1 MNRKPSFTSALTTI
15 VVVLVCVPLL
25 GISSFQALF
34 APRKDAWPRWEA
46 HDPTSQT
53 VVDHAAWDRILKR
66 HLETDEAGVNRFDYV
81 SLNETGR
88 RALDDYVA
96 YLAGQAVSGLNRD
109 EQLAYWV
116 NLYNALTVRTVA
128 EAYPV
133 DSIRDI
139 DISPGLFANGPWGKE
154 LVKVEGVPLSLNDI
168 EHRILRPL
176 WDDPRIHYA
185 LNCAALGCPNLAKD
199 AYTGAGIDRQLNTAA
214 RLYVNSPRGA
224 WFKDGKLWV
233 SSIYA
238 WFQEDFG
245 GDDGGILAH
254 LRSYAEPDLGTRLE
268 GITSIHGH
276 DYDWGLAA
284 VR

>member
-1 MNRKPSFTSALTTI
+1 MF
-15 VVVLVCVPLL
+15 LVCVPLL
-25 GISSFQALF
+25 GIGSFQALF
-34 APRKDAWPRWEA
+34 APKKDPWPRWGV
-46 HDPTSQT
+46 HDPGSQIT
-53 VVDHAAWDRILKR
+53 VDHAGWDRILDRYLK
-66 HLETDEAGVNRFDYV
+66 TDETGLNRLDYV
-81 SLNETGR
+81 SLNNTGR
-88 RALDDYVA
+88 GELDEYIA
-96 YLAGQAVSGLNRD
+96 HLARQAVSDLRRD

-139 DISPGLFANGPWGKE
+139 DISPGLFSDGPWGRK
-154 LVKVEGVPLSLNDI
+154 LVTVEGVQLSLNDI

-185 LNCAALGCPNLAKD
+185 LNCAAVGCPNLAKE
-199 AYTGAGIDRQLNTAA
+199 AYTGAGIDRQLDAGA
-214 RLYVNSPRGA
+214 RGYVNSPPGV
-224 WFKDGKLWV
+224 WFNAGKLWV

-238 WFQEDFG
+238 WFQDDFG
-245 GDDGGILAH
+245 GDDAGILTH
-254 LRSYAEPDLGTRLE
+254 LRQYARTDLRARLQGVTR
-268 GITSIHGH
+268 IYGH

>member
-1 MNRKPSFTSALTTI
+1 MNCKPILTPALRA
-15 VVVLVCVPLL
+15 VLVVLVCVPAL

-34 APRKDAWPRWEA
+34 APNKDPWPRWQA
-46 HDPTSQT
+46 DDPASRTA
-53 VVDHAAWDRILKR
+53 VDHAAWDRILKR
-66 HLETDEAGVNRFDYV
+66 HLQTDEAGINRFDYV
-81 SLNETGR
+81 SLNGTGR
-88 RALDDYVA
+88 RELDDYIA
-96 YLAGQAVSGLNRD
+96 HLARQPVSGLNRD
-109 EQLAYWV
+109 EQLAFWV

-139 DISPGLFANGPWGKE
+139 DISPGLFADGPWGKK
-154 LVKVEGVPLSLNDI
+154 LITVEGVPLSLNDI

-199 AYTGAGIDRQLNTAA
+199 AYTGARIDRQLNTGA
-214 RLYVNSPRGA
+214 RLYINSPRGA

-245 GDDGGILAH
+245 GNDAGILAH
-254 LRSYAEPDLGTRLE
+254 LRTYAEPDLGARLE
-268 GITSIHGH
+268 GVTNIRGHG
-276 DYDWGLAA
+276 YDWGLAA
-284 VR
+284 AR